1 MGGKARR
8 RIARE
13 SMEFSKQQ
21 LAVYKEEQAKQRVIL
36 EKQKQQYREFEFR
49 NPYAGMQNY
58 YSDLE
63 NVFEDLTVDT
73 RAADFQMEQGSQQRA
88 DIMQSLRG
96 AAGGSGIAGLAQVLA
111 NQGVLQSTQV
121 SANIAQQERQN
132 QIFMAKGAAS
142 MQQME
147 RQGLAAADMAQ
158 RGGDAM
164 LQQAEMSRQST
175 LLGIEMGGMA
185 GANAG
190 VQAAYANQMSAYS
203 LDASMLGAQMGM
215 YGQIASGIAQGAG
228 AAAAGGAFSDRKLKK
243 NINLIG
249 RSPSGINIYSF
260 EYISNSYGSGV
271 YQGVMSN
278 EVPLEAVSV
287 SSDGYDMVN
296 YNMLDVDFKQ
306 I

>member
-1 MGGKARR
+1 MD
-8 RIARE
+8 
-13 SMEFSKQQ
+13 FSKGQ

-36 EKQKQQYREFEFR
+36 EKQKKEYRNFEFK

-58 YSDLE
+58 YSGME
-63 NVFEDLTVDT
+63 NVFEDVTVNT
-73 RAADFQMEQGSQQRA
+73 QAADFQMEQGAQQRA
-88 DIMQSLRG
+88 NIMDAFRG
-96 AAGGSGIAGLAQVLA
+96 SAGGSGIAGLAQSLA
-111 NQGVLQSTQV
+111 NQGVLQAGQV

-132 QIFMAKGAAS
+132 QIFMAKGAS
-142 MQQME
+142 QIQQQE
-147 RQGLAAADMAQ
+147 RAGMSAADMAQ

-190 VQAAYANQMSAYS
+190 VQSAYANQMSAFG
-203 LDASMLGAQMGM
+203 LDAQMLGAQMGM
-215 YGQIASGIAQGAG
+215 YGNIISGVAQGGGTAI
-228 AAAAGGAFSDRKLKK
+228 AASDKRLKK
-243 NINLIG
+243 NINKIG
-249 RSPSGINIYSF
+249 RSPSGLNIYSF

>member
-8 RIARE
+8 RIQRE
-13 SMEFSKQQ
+13 SMAFAKQQ
-21 LAVYKEEQAKQRVIL
+21 LQVYKEEQAIQRRIL
-36 EKQKQQYREFEFR
+36 EKQKAEYKEFEFK

-58 YSDLE
+58 YEGME

-73 RAADFQMEQGSQQRA
+73 RAADFQMERGAQQRA
-88 DIMQSLRG
+88 DIMQAFRG
-96 AAGGSGIAGLAQVLA
+96 AAGGSGIAGLAQTLA
-111 NQGVLQSTQV
+111 NQGILQAGQV

-132 QIFMAKGAAS
+132 QIMMAQGAS
-142 MQQME
+142 RIQQME
-147 RQGLAAADMAQ
+147 RQGLSAADMAQ

-175 LLGIEMGGMA
+175 LLGVEMSGMA

-190 VQAAYANQMSAYS
+190 VQAAYANQMGAYG
-203 LDASMLGAQMGM
+203 LQAQMYGAQMGM
-215 YGQIASGIAQGAG
+215 YGSAMQGIGSAIG
-228 AAAAGGAFSDRKLKK
+228 SDRRLKK

-249 RSPSGINIYSF
+249 KSPSGLNIYSF
-260 EYISNSYGSGV
+260 EYINSNYGSGV

-287 SSDGYDMVN
+287 SSDGYEMVD
-296 YNMLDVDFKQ
+296 YSMLDVDFKQ

>member
-13 SMEFSKQQ
+13 SMDFSKGQ

-36 EKQKQQYREFEFR
+36 EKQKKEYRNFEFK

-58 YSDLE
+58 YSGME
-63 NVFEDLTVDT
+63 NVFEDVTVNT
-73 RAADFQMEQGSQQRA
+73 QAADFQMEQGAQQRA
-88 DIMQSLRG
+88 NIMDAFRG
-96 AAGGSGIAGLAQVLA
+96 SAGGSGIAGLAQSLA
-111 NQGVLQSTQV
+111 NQGVLQAGQV

-132 QIFMAKGAAS
+132 QIFMAKGAS
-142 MQQME
+142 QIQQQE
-147 RQGLAAADMAQ
+147 RAGMSAADMAQ

-190 VQAAYANQMSAYS
+190 VQSAYANQMSAFG
-203 LDASMLGAQMGM
+203 LDAQMLGAQMGM
-215 YGQIASGIAQGAG
+215 YGNIISGVAQGGGTAI
-228 AAAAGGAFSDRKLKK
+228 AASDKRLKK
-243 NINLIG
+243 NINKIG
-249 RSPSGINIYSF
+249 RSPSGLNIYSF

>member
-1 MGGKARR
+1 MGGRARR

-13 SMEFSKQQ
+13 SLEFSRQQ
-21 LAVYKEEQAKQRVIL
+21 LAVYKEEQAKQRAIL
-36 EKQKQQYREFEFR
+36 AKQKAEYKEFEFR

-58 YSDLE
+58 YEGLE

-73 RAADFQMEQGSQQRA
+73 RAADFQMEQGAQQRA
-88 DIMQSLRG
+88 DIMQTLRG
-96 AAGGSGIAGLAQVLA
+96 AAGGSGIAGLAQSLA
-111 NQGVLQSTQV
+111 NQGILQASQV

-132 QIFMAKGAAS
+132 QIFMAKGAAQV
-142 MQQME
+142 QQME
-147 RQGLAAADMAQ
+147 RQGLSAADMAQ

-164 LQQAEMSRQST
+164 LQQAEMSRQAT
-175 LLGIEMGGMA
+175 LLGVEMSGMA

-190 VQAAYANQMSAYS
+190 VQAAYANQMSAYG
-203 LDASMLGAQMGM
+203 LDAQMLGAQMGM
-215 YGQIASGIAQGAG
+215 WGNIVSGMAQGGGTAY
-228 AAAAGGAFSDRKLKK
+228 AAYASDKRLKK

-249 RSPSGINIYSF
+249 KSPSGINIYSF
-260 EYISNSYGSGV
+260 EYISSDYGSGV

-287 SSDGYDMVN
+287 NSDGYEIVD
-296 YNMLDVDFKQ
+296 YSMLDVDFKQ

>member
-21 LAVYKEEQAKQRVIL
+21 LAVYKEEQAKQRAIL
-36 EKQKQQYREFEFR
+36 EKQKQEYKNFEFK

-58 YSDLE
+58 YEGME

-73 RAADFQMEQGSQQRA
+73 RAADFQMERGEQQRA
-88 DIMQSLRG
+88 NIMDTFRSS
-96 AAGGSGIAGLAQVLA
+96 AGGSGIAGLAQALA
-111 NQGVLQSTQV
+111 NQGIIQAGQV

-142 MQQME
+142 LQQME
-147 RQGLAAADMAQ
+147 RQGMSAADMAM
-158 RGGDAM
+158 RGGEAM
-164 LQQAEMSRQST
+164 VQQAEMSRQST
-175 LLGIEMGGMA
+175 MLGVEMSGMA

-190 VQAAYANQMSAYS
+190 VQAAYANQMSAFG
-203 LDASMLGAQMGM
+203 LDAQMLGAQMGM
-215 YGQIASGIAQGAG
+215 AGNIVSGISQGLG
-228 AAAAGGAFSDRKLKK
+228 SAFSDRKLKK

-249 RSPSGINIYSF
+249 KSPKGLNIYSF
-260 EYISNSYGSGV
+260 EYKSNSYGSGV

-278 EVPLEAVSV
+278 EVPLEAVYV
-287 SSDGYDMVN
+287 SSDGYDMVD
-296 YNMLDVDFKQ
+296 YSVIDVDFKQ

>member
-13 SMEFSKQQ
+13 SLEFSKEQ

-36 EKQKQQYREFEFR
+36 EKQKQQYREFEFK

-58 YSDLE
+58 YSDME

-73 RAADFQMEQGSQQRA
+73 RAADFQMEQGAQQRA
-88 DIMQSLRG
+88 DIMQGLRG
-96 AAGGSGIAGLAQVLA
+96 AAGGSGIAGLAQALA

-147 RQGLAAADMAQ
+147 RQGLSAADMAQ

-215 YGQIASGIAQGAG
+215 WGNIASGVAQGAG
-228 AAAAGGAFSDRKLKK
+228 TAFSDRRLKK

-249 RSPSGINIYSF
+249 KSPSGINIYSF

-271 YQGVMSN
+271 YQGVMSS

>member
-21 LAVYKEEQAKQRVIL
+21 LAVYKEEQAKQRAIL
-36 EKQKQQYREFEFR
+36 EKQKQEYKNFEFK

-58 YSDLE
+58 YEGME

-73 RAADFQMEQGSQQRA
+73 RAADFQMERGEQQRA
-88 DIMQSLRG
+88 NIMNTFRSS
-96 AAGGSGIAGLAQVLA
+96 AGGSGIAGLAQALA
-111 NQGVLQSTQV
+111 NQGIIQAGQV

-142 MQQME
+142 LQQME
-147 RQGLAAADMAQ
+147 RQGMSAADMAM
-158 RGGDAM
+158 RGGEAM
-164 LQQAEMSRQST
+164 VQQAEMSRQST
-175 LLGIEMGGMA
+175 MLGVEMSGMA

-190 VQAAYANQMSAYS
+190 VQAAYANQMSAFG
-203 LDASMLGAQMGM
+203 LDAQMLGAQMGM
-215 YGQIASGIAQGAG
+215 AGNIISGIAGGAG
-228 AAAAGGAFSDRKLKK
+228 AAYASDRRLKK

-249 RSPSGINIYSF
+249 KSPKGLNIYSF
-260 EYISNSYGSGV
+260 EYKSNSYGSGV

-278 EVPLEAVSV
+278 EAPLEAVYV
-287 SSDGYDMVN
+287 SSDGYDMVD
-296 YNMLDVDFKQ
+296 YSVIDVDFKQ